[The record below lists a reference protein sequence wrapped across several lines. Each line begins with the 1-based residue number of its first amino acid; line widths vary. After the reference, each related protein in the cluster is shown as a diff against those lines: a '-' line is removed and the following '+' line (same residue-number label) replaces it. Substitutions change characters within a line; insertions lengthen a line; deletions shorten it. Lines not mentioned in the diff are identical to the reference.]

1 MYKYIC
7 ILTYE
12 RQHVA
17 LPTGCPNSKKI
28 KTTNKNKEYTSPIRK
43 HHTPPAPLKASK
55 QKLTGRPLALL
66 FTASAVRSVIMRMP
80 RLRPS

>member
-1 MYKYIC
+1 M
-7 ILTYE
+7 TYE

-28 KTTNKNKEYTSPIRK
+28 KTTNKNKELTSPIRK